1 MIYCFDLDGTL
12 CNTKGNNYAESSP
25 KKEGIQIVNKL
36 YQDGHTIIIDTARG
50 CVSGKN
56 YFFFTMDQLK
66 SWGVKFHT
74 LRTGVKFGADLFI
87 DDRNVGGFYGW
98 GEIYQLLSES
108 DNPLSLPKKK
118 RFFGLFNG

>member
-1 MIYCFDLDGTL
+1 MVYCFDLDGTL
-12 CNTKGNNYAESSP
+12 CYTDGNNYADSTP
-25 KKEGIQIVNKL
+25 KIERIEIVNNL
-36 YQDGHTIIIDTARG
+36 YDDGHTILIDTARG

-87 DDRNVGGFYGW
+87 DDKARN
-98 GEIYQLLSES
+98 SE
-108 DNPLSLPKKK
+108 D
-118 RFFGLFNG
+118 FFK